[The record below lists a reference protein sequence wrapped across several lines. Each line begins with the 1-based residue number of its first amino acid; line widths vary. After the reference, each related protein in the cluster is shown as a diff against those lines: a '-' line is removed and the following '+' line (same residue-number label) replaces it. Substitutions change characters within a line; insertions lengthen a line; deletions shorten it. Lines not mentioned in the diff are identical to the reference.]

1 MGPLFFSRFTCKK
14 RSTKA
19 SQGHKTHIQT
29 CLCWVKKF
37 RSTSGEKPGSSAIP
51 FRPQRIDCSALREG
65 TAEGSTA
72 PRLLSVGLGNQ
83 ITRERTGLRVRFFV
97 ILNEVYEWHQFGDHH
112 PPVSF
117 CDHQIPPIQK
127 MSWTS
132 CCYTPARVGVR
143 IGRVDRGRRSSSVF
157 WPRGQMSLHFSP
169 TECTEKLGKNEIYIY
184 NYIYI

>member
-1 MGPLFFSRFTCKK
+1 MGPPFFSVASLVKK

-19 SQGHKTHIQT
+19 SQVHKTHIQT
-29 CLCWVKKF
+29 CLCGVKKF

-83 ITRERTGLRVRFFV
+83 ITRERTGLRVRFLW

-117 CDHQIPPIQK
+117 CDHQMPPIQK
-127 MSWTS
+127 MPWTS

-157 WPRGQMSLHFSP
+157 WPRGQMVSPFFSDWMYR
-169 TECTEKLGKNEIYIY
+169 KVR
-184 NYIYI
+184 